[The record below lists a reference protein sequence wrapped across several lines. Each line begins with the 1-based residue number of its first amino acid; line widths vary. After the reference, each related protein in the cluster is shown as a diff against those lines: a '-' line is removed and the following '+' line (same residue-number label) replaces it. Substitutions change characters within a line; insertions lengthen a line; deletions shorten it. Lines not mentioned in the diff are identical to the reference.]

1 MGAPDRRWRCRRP
14 GRSPSRPLG
23 RTEIPADQREQE
35 EDAQRGDRPIGPP
48 PKGSA
53 RREEEQNEAGPRR
66 SVLPLPHFQP
76 VLLRELPLR
85 QSRASLLKLLAGGL
99 QPMPQLAAPPP
110 LPLSRKGQVQDA
122 APPAAPRGEGGAQ
135 RGHRGRPD
143 HRCRRRL
150 VGRPSSGLPD
160 PSRLLGHE
168 EAGRQRSRPAPP
180 PSRSPSTCGRWDER
194 PREKPRGGS
203 GRSGS
208 YVAPRRRGRRASR
221 YSRQRGPNARRRSRR
236 DGRGGRR
243 TRRKRPGKR
252 RPRKGGGGVQ
262 KLDPCPR

>member
-1 MGAPDRRWRCRRP
+1 MALPPPRP
-14 GRSPSRPLG
+14 QPHSPSRADGSPCRPAGTRG
-23 RTEIPADQREQE
+23 R
-35 EDAQRGDRPIGPP
+35 RPTRRPPHRPP

-99 QPMPQLAAPPP
+99 QPMPQLAAPPRP
-110 LPLSRKGQVQDA
+110 LPPPRQGQAQDA
-122 APPAAPRGEGGAQ
+122 APPAAPRGEGGAR
-135 RGHRGRPD
+135 RGHQGRPR

-150 VGRPSSGLPD
+150 VGCPPSRLPD
-160 PSRLLGHE
+160 PSRLLGRE

-221 YSRQRGPNARRRSRR
+221 YSRRRGPNARRRSRR

-262 KLDPCPR
+262 KLDPRPR